1 MSGPASAVMTNETI
15 NSLTLGDIK
24 ELRSILSGGSDAQ
37 LGTSMAIGRKVF
49 IRSVTHY
56 HVGRVVSVTAH
67 EVVLDDASWV
77 ADSGKWGEALAK
89 GTLSEHE
96 PFPGLAIVRLRP
108 SNTDPERETS
118 PPGLTAAGLRGAWHE
133 KINQDGCAPRG
144 HMLRRR
150 WSWSHA
156 SLRRTGAG

>member
-1 MSGPASAVMTNETI
+1 MSGPASAVMANKNETI

-24 ELRSILSGGSDAQ
+24 ELRSILSGGNDAQ
-37 LGTSMAIGRKVF
+37 PGTSMAIGQKVF

-67 EVVLDDASWV
+67 EVALDDASWV

-96 PFPGLAIVRLRP
+96 PFPGLAIVRLGAIVDWCEWAHDLP
-108 SNTDPERETS
+108 SE
-118 PPGLTAAGLRGAWHE
+118 A
-133 KINQDGCAPRG
+133 K
-144 HMLRRR
+144 
-150 WSWSHA
+150 
-156 SLRRTGAG
+156 